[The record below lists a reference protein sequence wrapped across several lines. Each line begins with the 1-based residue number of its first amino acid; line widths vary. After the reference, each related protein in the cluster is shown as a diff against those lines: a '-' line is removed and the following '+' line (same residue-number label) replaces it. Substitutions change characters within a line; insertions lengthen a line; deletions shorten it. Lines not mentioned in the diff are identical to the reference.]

1 MCRAAKLLLS
11 CSNAPRF
18 ATAGGQVP
26 TLPKRGHRSVGPRPL
41 HALLVQLFQ
50 VSLHLVAA
58 FAACGTSL
66 PGRHRRTQFLT
77 TRTEAAL
84 PIDGVGRPP
93 HEDAVA
99 PALQKLRIFE
109 RLQNNAAYRSFQPR
123 ESCRVRHAEL
133 RAGHFEKDAFQ
144 TLKSVDHARRRVHI
158 QPPLGWRGRPRTQ
171 YVYHRL

>member
-1 MCRAAKLLLS
+1 
-11 CSNAPRF
+11 
-18 ATAGGQVP
+18 
-26 TLPKRGHRSVGPRPL
+26 
-41 HALLVQLFQ
+41 AL
-50 VSLHLVAA
+50 A
-58 FAACGTSL
+58 
-66 PGRHRRTQFLT
+66 
-77 TRTEAAL
+77 
-84 PIDGVGRPP
+84 IDGVRRPP

-109 RLQNNAAYRSFQPR
+109 RLQNNAAHRSFQPR

-171 YVYHRL
+171 YVYHRLGRQTCEETRSESMRDVRNEDSGCKTAVAGTANDPLRLVESRE